1 MPYFAFCFW
10 FFKPDHQ
17 SKLCPM
23 PHSLHHPSLFIL
35 SHLFNWVSRTKRAK
49 DTVVTGADFNAS
61 ILIQTKILLW
71 PDNKVKHNTARLK
84 QTAKR
89 LIRCGR
95 SNNEYRS
102 QFSERDFFPV
112 CRKSLG
118 RWELSITFVQVQLA
132 TPIWEVFSMGDLSL
146 FCMARQPG
154 AHRISQTQCI
164 V

>member
-1 MPYFAFCFW
+1 MSFCLSTNRAHKYMPYFAFCFW

-35 SHLFNWVSRTKRAK
+35 SHLFNWVSRPKRAT
-49 DTVVTGADFNAS
+49 DTVVTGADFRAA
-61 ILIQTKILLW
+61 ILNQTKILLG

-102 QFSERDFFPV
+102 QFSERDFFL
-112 CRKSLG
+112 CAENRLADESSLSHSY
-118 RWELSITFVQVQLA
+118 RSN
-132 TPIWEVFSMGDLSL
+132 
-146 FCMARQPG
+146 
-154 AHRISQTQCI
+154 
-164 V
+164 